1 VFYEGFMRTFPD
13 LLPASWPAPYP
24 LHGALLTSEAR
35 SLDRAARE
43 AHLVPEILL
52 MERAALGVAS
62 CTATWAPDPAA
73 QGLVLCGPG
82 DNGGDGF
89 AAARILAGWGRSI
102 RVLDLAADPARGP
115 AARTQ
120 RELCLRCLTVERI
133 HGDLE
138 ALGRALHGCA
148 YVIDGLFGVGL
159 TRPLEGWWCQA
170 IERVNVAARP
180 VLSIDLPSGLDGDSG
195 EPRPVA
201 IVAEVTATMAAP
213 KRGLLTRPS
222 GARHAGRL
230 VEIDIGLPWA
240 LHAPY
245 RLVPRPEA

>member
-1 VFYEGFMRTFPD
+1 MRTFPD

-62 CTATWAPDPAA
+62 CTATWAPEPAA
-73 QGLVLCGPG
+73 RGLVLCGPG
-82 DNGGDGF
+82 DNGGDGY
-89 AAARILAGWGRSI
+89 AAARILAGWGRRI
-102 RVLDLAADPARGP
+102 QVLDLAERPRTGSCSAHPARALP
-115 AARTQ
+115 ALPRRGDASTATSQ
-120 RELCLRCLTVERI
+120 RSS
-133 HGDLE
+133 
-138 ALGRALHGCA
+138 AALHGCA

-159 TRPLEGWWCQA
+159 TRPLEGWWSQA
-170 IERVNVAARP
+170 IERVNAAARP

-222 GARHAGRL
+222 GARHAGRI

-240 LHAPY
+240 LHAPH
-245 RLVPRPEA
+245 RLVPRSQA